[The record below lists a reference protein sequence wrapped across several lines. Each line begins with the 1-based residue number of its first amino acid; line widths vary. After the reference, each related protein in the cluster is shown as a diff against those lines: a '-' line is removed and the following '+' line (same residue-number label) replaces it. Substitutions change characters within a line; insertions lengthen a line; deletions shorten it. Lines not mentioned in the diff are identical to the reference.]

1 MKPTVPMVATELAN
15 RLRTDIMA
23 ELTDFRANDAAM
35 GAQLLDM
42 IAERWDSE
50 AANLVA
56 ENRAFRALV
65 LRAAEELGDAQAAQS
80 ASGDDEDLRISS
92 LERENDRLREAL
104 IRVHTLAE
112 QTDGE
117 APRALTDAIWDALR
131 QSVEAR
137 RVGSANF

>member
-23 ELTDFRANDAAM
+23 ELTGFRANDAAM

>member
-23 ELTDFRANDAAM
+23 ELTGFRANDAAM

-50 AANLVA
+50 AADLVA
-56 ENRAFRALV
+56 ENRAFRSLV
-65 LRAAEELGDAQAAQS
+65 SRAAEELGDAQAAES

-92 LERENDRLREAL
+92 LERENDRLRAAL

-112 QTDGE
+112 QVDGD
-117 APRALTDAIWDALR
+117 APRALIDAIWDALR
-131 QSVEAR
+131 QSVAAR

>member
-1 MKPTVPMVATELAN
+1 MKPTVPMVATELAK

-23 ELTDFRANDAAM
+23 ELTGFRANDAAM

-56 ENRAFRALV
+56 ENRTFRDL
-65 LRAAEELGDAQAAQS
+65 LGRAAEALDDRGAAKA
-80 ASGDDEDLRISS
+80 ASGNDDDLRISR
-92 LERENDRLREAL
+92 LEEENDRLRDAL
-104 IRVHTLAE
+104 IRVHALAE
-112 QTDGE
+112 RAAGDE
-117 APRALTDAIWDALR
+117 AKSLVDAIWDALR
-131 QSVEAR
+131 QTVEAR